1 MIFPGV
7 PGVTILVVM
16 IVIGDFIPVL
26 LVVPIKNTRGGE
38 KHHYRKHF
46 SKSEIVFKVKGN
58 KQDNQIN
65 INQFNPTFGKD
76 YSSQNLL

>member
-26 LVVPIKNTRGGE
+26 LVAPVKMQGGE
-38 KHHYRKHF
+38 KKTSLHLI
-46 SKSEIVFKVKGN
+46 KSDEKIFK
-58 KQDNQIN
+58 
-65 INQFNPTFGKD
+65 
-76 YSSQNLL
+76 